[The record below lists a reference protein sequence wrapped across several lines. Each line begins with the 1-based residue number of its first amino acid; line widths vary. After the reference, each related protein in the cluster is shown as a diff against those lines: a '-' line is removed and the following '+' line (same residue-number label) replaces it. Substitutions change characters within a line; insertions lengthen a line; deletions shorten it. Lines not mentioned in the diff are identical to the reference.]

1 LILRGFFLYF
11 YNQMSKKRL
20 LVDFDYDFTLIGISS
35 HNKDYRLSYE
45 INKALNTN
53 LSKKEDVDF
62 TKKGDKIGFSMYFFQ
77 DEMYE
82 KDIRLLSNK
91 KNGRILI
98 PEQKLVDYF
107 LILYDFD
114 FIEVKEILEKLKNIN
129 AILTVFQIEVS
140 TLKSKECLLF

>member
-1 LILRGFFLYF
+1 LYF

>member
-1 LILRGFFLYF
+1 
-11 YNQMSKKRL
+11 MSKKRL